1 MVSRENAIIL
11 LFMAAG
17 LALAYGAR
25 VVTDLGDRLLIGV
38 LLLVAV
44 VAPQLVIGYVDGA
57 ESA

>member
-25 VVTDLGDRLLIGV
+25 VATDLGDRLLIGV